1 MGGFFCVTKLL
12 GIALILTCLLCNICC
27 KLIISIP
34 LSLNGH
40 FKNSL
45 SSRTTLLTVPF
56 MHLVLILNLAKS
68 LIASNMCLGMM
79 FWISILSAML
89 TSVGNRV
96 ERRLSIYD
104 LS

>member
-1 MGGFFCVTKLL
+1 MGGFFCVTKIL
-12 GIALILTCLLCNICC
+12 GIALKTCLLCNICC

-34 LSLNGH
+34 VSLNGN
-40 FKNSL
+40 FRNSL
-45 SSRTTLLTVPF
+45 SSRTTLLTVPSL
-56 MHLVLILNLAKS
+56 HLVLILNLAKS
-68 LIASNMCLGMM
+68 LIASNMGMM
-79 FWISILSAML
+79 LLISILSAML